1 MGENRIWYCRE
12 YECLFDGW
20 VIGKKEKVQAKDK
33 LFSKYAE
40 TNGYRLYMKWSNDA
54 LEEDYPTCGCDL
66 QEETNQHAYHKTT
79 GWYARRVA
87 KDGRDDWVKQY
98 PYAGKLKIDVIQIL
112 STIKSVIVDCLVC
125 FFRSKNH
132 TVIFCVSTIFT
143 YRRLKCQAEIECYSK
158 TLVSKFLCL

>member
-20 VIGKKEKVQAKDK
+20 VIGKKEKVQATDK

-54 LEEDYPTCGCDL
+54 LGEDYPPCGCDL

-98 PYAGKLKIDVIQIL
+98 PYTGKLTKL
-112 STIKSVIVDCLVC
+112 MSFKYSLP
-125 FFRSKNH
+125 SK
-132 TVIFCVSTIFT
+132 V
-143 YRRLKCQAEIECYSK
+143 
-158 TLVSKFLCL
+158 